1 MSEEVTEVTEDA
13 VEESTEE
20 KKMHCFHH
28 FVPFKNR
35 RKCIKCGLEIDK

>member
-1 MSEEVTEVTEDA
+1 MSEEEREVI
-13 VEESTEE
+13 EESTEVNTE
-20 KKMHCFHH
+20 EHKEHCFHH